1 MTATAHRPSPPDA
14 APLTPRQIVKHAIAH
29 LDHLLPGQAP
39 ILNFVHHNTLHGYQH
54 LPFEQAL
61 AEAEQLTGIRAW
73 LPEEEFRKR
82 YREGRIDDADWEAVF
97 AQRPALHPGATLA
110 LIGDRVIPR
119 SEVLQI
125 SLIHGVEALTPS
137 QLVWQMEELDATR
150 RFQDDVPEMAGQR
163 LLKTAGQ
170 DRGAALED
178 LWRASLDAFQLPAA
192 SLHPEDLVDLQLN
205 LAKSLL
211 ARFRTE
217 NSENTEGPVVH
228 PRMQAEALALIERL
242 CTDVGAGVTLR
253 GLLQTLTGQDL
264 LDEVRPQLIRCCA
277 AHLDEGL
284 AAWNLPGRHEG
295 LYPAWHRLAVNDLAG
310 NFTGG
315 SAERQPLT
323 RWPEESVDAIITEL
337 RRLGLPEFRWAGYL
351 TRLALELPGWSGM
364 INWRQ
369 QHPDYPAN
377 RETPVALAD
386 YLAVRLCLDG
396 LWIEHQV
403 RETWGLE
410 GSLPA
415 LRTYL
420 LANPAEALVRYALY
434 EGRLPEYLAS
444 RARGLIEN
452 PRVQSSDPDFRDP
465 SNHPD
470 LADCASLSR
479 EQSNHPGA
487 SRHPSLAKEGRDAW
501 DTLADMIWTWRHSPV
516 ADQPGLPTVPG
527 DAWRLFRLA
536 QHLGLSGGELRA
548 LPLTD
553 RERLL
558 AALDELSPGQRG
570 ALWQSAYEHHYRDA
584 LINALA
590 SNHGRWA
597 VRERRPQAQI
607 VFCIDDR
614 EEGFRRHLEEL
625 NPEIETLGAAGFFG
639 VAMNWRGLDDLTV
652 TPLCPVVVAPAH
664 EVHEIPRPGTDREHA
679 DRNQHRQQRGQLR
692 AFYQEIR
699 RNLLSSAP
707 LIAALTPGLL
717 PILVGKVFAPFR
729 QGQLAEALNAYW
741 VPDAPTEAA
750 INAANSDLPATPE
763 QPRPGFTDAEQADR
777 VAGLLRNIGLTSQFA
792 PLVILMGHGSM
803 SQNNPHLGAYDCG
816 ACGGR
821 HGGPNARTFAAMA
834 NRPEVRKLLAERGII
849 VPAETGF
856 IGAEHN
862 TCDEKITFYDL
873 ADLPTALEP
882 AFRELQRWLDQARAL
897 SAHERCRRFAS
908 APRNPTPTEAL
919 RHVIER
925 SRDFSQARP
934 ELGHATNAAA
944 LVGRR
949 SMSQGVFLDRRAF
962 LVSYDPTQ
970 DPSGTVL
977 EGILL
982 AVGPVGAGIN
992 LEYYF
997 STVNNER
1004 LGCGTKTPHNV
1015 TGLFAVMEGAS
1026 SDLRT
1031 GLPRQMIEIH
1041 EPVRLQ
1047 IVVEAKTEILAAIYG
1062 RQAALREL
1070 IGNEWVH
1077 LIAKDPETGEFTMF
1091 DPAQGFVPWTGQV
1104 KPLPMHRRSGDWY
1117 RGQTDPL
1124 PPALMGEVPMDS
1136 GTLATSP

>member
-1 MTATAHRPSPPDA
+1 MTTTVSSQAQAGATSQS
-14 APLTPRQIVKHAIAH
+14 PRQRVEHAIAH
-29 LDHLLPGQAP
+29 LDHVLPGQAP

-73 LPEEEFRKR
+73 LPEEGFRKL
-82 YREGRIDDADWEAVF
+82 YRANQIDDTDWDAVF
-97 AQRPALHPGATLA
+97 AQRSALNAEALLA
-110 LIGDRVIPR
+110 QTVDRTICR
-119 SEVLQI
+119 GEVLRI
-125 SLIHGVEALTPS
+125 SLVYGVEALAPS
-137 QLVWQMEELDATR
+137 PLVWQMEELDATHC
-150 RFQDDVPEMAGQR
+150 FQADVPEAMRQR
-163 LLKTAGQ
+163 LLKAAGQ
-170 DRGAALED
+170 NADAALED
-178 LWRASLDAFQLPAA
+178 LWRACLDAFQLPVA
-192 SLHPEDLVDLQLN
+192 SLHPEDLVDLQLT

-211 ARFRTE
+211 AQFKMGGAE
-217 NSENTEGPVVH
+217 DAEVPVVH
-228 PRMQAEALALIERL
+228 QRMQTEALALIERL
-242 CTDVGAGVTLR
+242 CADVGEGVTLR
-253 GLLQTLTGQDL
+253 GLLRTLTGQDL
-264 LDEVRPQLIRCCA
+264 LDEVRPILIRCCA

-284 AAWNLPGRHEG
+284 AAWNPPNRAEG
-295 LYPAWHRLAVNDLAG
+295 MYRTWRRLAEQGPFWTFSSLPDGHKTLAH
-310 NFTGG
+310 
-315 SAERQPLT
+315 
-323 RWPEESVDAIITEL
+323 WPADPVDAIIAEL
-337 RRLGLPEFRWAGYL
+337 RRRGLPESCWAGYL

-369 QHPDYPAN
+369 HHPGYPAN

-386 YLAVRLCLDG
+386 YLAVRLYLDG
-396 LWIEHQV
+396 RWIDALCH
-403 RETWGLE
+403 THWGLE
-410 GSLPA
+410 GALPA

-420 LANPAEALVRYALY
+420 LANPAEGLVRYALY

-444 RARGLIEN
+444 RARALAEN
-452 PRVQSSDPDFRDP
+452 SPAQFTLPSAGNDLSLSQSDP
-465 SNHPD
+465 
-470 LADCASLSR
+470 A
-479 EQSNHPGA
+479 GA
-487 SRHPSLAKEGRDAW
+487 KSAW

-516 ADQPGLPTVPG
+516 ADQPGTPTVQG

-536 QHLGLSGGELRA
+536 QHLGLSGGELRSLSHA
-548 LPLTD
+548 EF
-553 RERLL
+553 ERLL
-558 AALDELSPGQRG
+558 APLDELSPGQRG
-570 ALWQSAYEHHYRDA
+570 ALWQSAYEHHYREA

-590 SNHGRWA
+590 NNHGRWPA
-597 VRERRPQAQI
+597 REQRPSAQV

-614 EEGFRRHLEEL
+614 EEGFRRHVEEL
-625 NPEIETLGAAGFFG
+625 NPEVETLGAAGFFG
-639 VAMNWRGLDDLTV
+639 VAMNWQGLDDPTV
-652 TPLCPVVVAPAH
+652 TPLCPVVVTPAH
-664 EVHEIPRPGTDREHA
+664 QVREVPRPGTDHEHLQ
-679 DRNQHRQQRGQLR
+679 RRQRRHQRGQLR
-692 AFYQEIR
+692 ALYHEIR
-699 RNLLSSAP
+699 RNLLFSAP
-707 LIAALTPGLL
+707 LIAALAPGVL
-717 PILVGKVFAPFR
+717 PILAGKVFAPFR
-729 QGQLAEALNAYW
+729 QGQLAEALTAHW
-741 VPDAPTEAA
+741 VPDAPTAVA
-750 INAANSDLPATPE
+750 INTLDPDLPATPE
-763 QPRPGFTDAEQADR
+763 QPRTGFTDAEQADR
-777 VAGLLRNIGLTSQFA
+777 VAGLLRNIGLAQQLA

-834 NRPEVRKLLAERGII
+834 NRPEVRALLAERGLHI
-849 VPAETGF
+849 PADTWF

-862 TCDEKITFYDL
+862 TSDEQITFYDRS
-873 ADLPTALEP
+873 DLPVAAEP
-882 AFRELQRWLDQARAL
+882 AFRELQRVLDQARAL

-908 APRNPTPTEAL
+908 APRNPTPAQAL

-970 DPSGTVL
+970 DPNGALL

-1015 TGLFAVMEGAS
+1015 TGLFAVMEGVS

-1041 EPVRLQ
+1041 EPLRLH

-1062 RQAALREL
+1062 RQASLREL
-1070 IGNEWVH
+1070 IGNRWVH
-1077 LIAKDPETGEFTMF
+1077 LIAKDPDTGKFTIF
-1091 DPAQGFVPWTGQV
+1091 DPVQGFVPWTGSV
-1104 KPLPMHRRSGDWY
+1104 KPLPTCARSSDWY
-1117 RGQTDPL
+1117 RGQKAPL
-1124 PPALMGEVPMDS
+1124 PPALIGKPSLRNHRV
-1136 GTLATSP
+1136 

>member
-1 MTATAHRPSPPDA
+1 MTATAHFPSPPDA
-14 APLTPRQIVKHAIAH
+14 APPTPCQIVEHAIAH

-73 LPEEEFRKR
+73 LPEAEFRKR
-82 YREGRIDDADWEAVF
+82 YWEGRIDDADWEAVF
-97 AQRPALHPGATLA
+97 AQRPTLHPEATLA
-110 LIGDRVIPR
+110 LIGDRAIPR
-119 SEVLQI
+119 SEVLRI
-125 SLIHGVEALTPS
+125 SLIHGVKALTPS
-137 QLVWQMEELDATR
+137 QLVWQMEELDATC
-150 RFQDDVPEMAGQR
+150 RFQDDVPETVRQR

-170 DRGAALED
+170 DSGAALED
-178 LWRASLDAFQLPAA
+178 LWGACLDAFELPAA

-217 NSENTEGPVVH
+217 NSGNVEGPVVH
-228 PRMQAEALALIERL
+228 QRMLAEALALIERL
-242 CTDVGAGVTLR
+242 CADVGEGVTLR

-284 AAWNLPGRHEG
+284 AAWNLPDRHTG
-295 LYPAWHRLAVNDLAG
+295 LYPAWRRLAVSDLTGSFA
-310 NFTGG
+310 GG
-315 SAERQPLT
+315 SAGRPTLT
-323 RWPEESVDAIITEL
+323 RWPEEPVNAIITEL
-337 RRLGLPEFRWAGYL
+337 RRLGLPESRWAGYL

-364 INWRQ
+364 MNWRQ

-396 LWIEHQV
+396 LWIERQV

-410 GSLPA
+410 GSLPG

-452 PRVQSSDPDFRDP
+452 PLAQSSDSD
-465 SNHPD
+465 
-470 LADCASLSR
+470 SR

-487 SRHPSLAKEGRDAW
+487 SHHPSLSKEGRDAW

-516 ADQPGLPTVPG
+516 ADQPGLPTVHG

-536 QHLGLSGGELRA
+536 QHLGLSGSELRK
-548 LPLTD
+548 LSPTD

-590 SNHGRWA
+590 NNHGRWA

-639 VAMNWRGLDDLTV
+639 VAMNWRGLDDRTV
-652 TPLCPVVVAPAH
+652 TPLCPVVVTPAH
-664 EVHEIPRPGTDREHA
+664 EVREVPRLGAEREHTH
-679 DRNQHRQQRGQLR
+679 RHQRRQQQSRLR
-692 AFYQEIR
+692 AFYHEIR

-707 LIAALTPGLL
+707 LIAALTPGVL
-717 PILVGKVFAPFR
+717 PMLVGKVFAPFR

-741 VPDAPTEAA
+741 VPNAPTEAA
-750 INAANSDLPATPE
+750 INAANPDLPATPE

-834 NRPEVRKLLAERGII
+834 NRPAVRALLAERGMII
-849 VPAETGF
+849 PAETGF

-882 AFRELQRWLDQARAL
+882 AFREVQRLLDQAGAL

-908 APRNPTPTEAL
+908 APRHPTPTQAL
-919 RHVIER
+919 RHVMER

-1047 IVVEAKTEILAAIYG
+1047 IVVEAKTEVLAAIYG
-1062 RQAALREL
+1062 RQASLREL

-1077 LIAKDPETGEFTMF
+1077 LIAKDPDSGEFTIF
-1091 DPAQGFVPWTGQV
+1091 DPATGFVPWTGPV
-1104 KPLPMHRRSGDWY
+1104 KPLPVHRRSGDGY
-1117 RGQTDPL
+1117 RGHTEPL
-1124 PPALMGEVPMDS
+1124 PPALIGEALIDS
-1136 GTLATSP
+1136 GTLLTSP